1 MNTLLLACCASAL
14 TGAAVRQVPPL
25 LEYTFA
31 TNEQGWT
38 VFQPQGDKAKVGL
51 IHDPAHVKVGTA
63 SLKYTYQVTSGELSV
78 AMVPI
83 ADGAIAKMK
92 SLSFWVLSDHASGLA
107 VTISEKGGGHY
118 NGIIYAPKDR
128 WQEVNMSLNDFTLA
142 TGPSDPKDDNGKLD
156 PEKIE
161 SISLI
166 DFDQFLFQTPAI
178 ATALHIAEGTR
189 NIYLSGV
196 KITEKVLS
204 DAITTTGNATK
215 VDSYD
220 RPQVGWMGLGVGN
233 LSVAQAGPLNELS
246 LKADYHVGMGQICG
260 VIRPVP
266 AKTLAGAKT
275 ISLHWAS
282 AKSGTFIL
290 QFEEDGGAKYNRTL
304 QSEGGSKAIDNT
316 IALSSFTH
324 SEDSKDDNNQLDP
337 EKVHQVA
344 LIDASGVAGT
354 TDQDNILWIGS
365 VVIKR

>member
-14 TGAAVRQVPPL
+14 TGATIRQEPPL

-31 TNEQGWT
+31 TSEQGWT

-63 SLKYTYQVTSGELSV
+63 SLKYTYQVTSGEVSV

-83 ADGAIAKMK
+83 ADGVIAKMK
-92 SLSFWVLSDHASGLA
+92 SLNFWVLSDHSSGLA
-107 VTISEKGGGHY
+107 VTISEKGGGRY
-118 NGIIYAPKDR
+118 NGILYAPKDK
-128 WQEVNMSLNDFTLA
+128 WQEVNMSLNDFTLS
-142 TGPSDPKDDNGKLD
+142 TGAGDPKDANGKLD

-161 SISLI
+161 SISVI
-166 DFDQFLFQTPAI
+166 DFDQFLFQTPAL

-196 KITEKVLS
+196 KITEKAVP
-204 DAITTTGNATK
+204 DAISTTGNATK
-215 VDSYD
+215 VDTYE
-220 RPQVGWMGLGVGN
+220 RPQVGWMGLGVGS

-246 LKADYHVGMGQICG
+246 LKADYHVGAGQISG
-260 VIRPVP
+260 VIRPFAV
-266 AKTLAGAKT
+266 KTLAGAKT
-275 ISLHWAS
+275 VSLRWAT
-282 AKSGTFIL
+282 AKPGTFIL

-316 IALSSFTH
+316 IALSSFTL
-324 SEDSKDDNNQLDP
+324 SDDSKDDNGQLDP
-337 EKVHQVA
+337 EKIHHVA
-344 LIDASGVAGT
+344 VIDASGVAGT
-354 TDQDNILWIGS
+354 TDQNNTLWVGS